1 MPVYRKT
8 GLRTSAK
15 FFINLHLAGSI
26 YRRRLKIFLEVFALA
41 PFLLPSFLHVKIKRA
56 PAHSKNPLKLQN
68 HDPRNEHIRQL
79 SHLQPQAQILLGRSN
94 HFRRRELHGR
104 NRSPQ
109 RRPSSGNRCFNVRRC
124 RLHNGAGLLRILINL
139 SSLKGQAV
147 RRGSLSLFSSSPEAS
162 SVV

>member
-8 GLRTSAK
+8 GPPGLLAK

-41 PFLLPSFLHVKIKRA
+41 PFPLPSLLHVKIKRA

-79 SHLQPQAQILLGRSN
+79 SQLQPQAQILLGRSN
-94 HFRRRELHGR
+94 HFRRRKLH
-104 NRSPQ
+104 
-109 RRPSSGNRCFNVRRC
+109 
-124 RLHNGAGLLRILINL
+124 
-139 SSLKGQAV
+139 
-147 RRGSLSLFSSSPEAS
+147 
-162 SVV
+162 